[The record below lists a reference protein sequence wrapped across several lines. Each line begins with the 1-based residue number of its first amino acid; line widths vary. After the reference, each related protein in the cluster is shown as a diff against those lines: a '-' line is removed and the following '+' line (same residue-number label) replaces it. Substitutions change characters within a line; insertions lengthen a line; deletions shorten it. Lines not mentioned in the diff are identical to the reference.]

1 MICSQ
6 RSLNWIKKWPE
17 TFPGYVRCIEYIA
30 DHNGFRI
37 VSTKLIAPPYDEYE
51 SPDYEPAPPYDEYES
66 LDYEPNPELATEEI
80 STEPTRQ
87 PLLEQTSP
95 GLSTT
100 TVTYERAANDEYTI
114 NPSDL
119 R

>member
-1 MICSQ
+1 M
-6 RSLNWIKKWPE
+6 
-17 TFPGYVRCIEYIA
+17 
-30 DHNGFRI
+30 
-37 VSTKLIAPPYDEYE
+37 STKLIDPPYDEYE

-114 NPSDL
+114 NPIHL

>member
-1 MICSQ
+1 M
-6 RSLNWIKKWPE
+6 
-17 TFPGYVRCIEYIA
+17 
-30 DHNGFRI
+30 
-37 VSTKLIAPPYDEYE
+37 STKLIAPPYDEYE

-87 PLLEQTSP
+87 PLLEQTSSVTTSP
-95 GLSTT
+95 SLSTT